1 MLRVLGASGVA
12 GPEPPSDGDFL
23 VQEEDGTSK
32 LILEEG
38 TDFLLL
44 EESA

>member
-1 MLRVLGASGVA
+1 MRILSASGVA
-12 GPEPPSDGDFL
+12 GPEPGGASYL
-23 VQEEDGTSK
+23 VQEEDNTSK
-32 LILEEG
+32 IILEEG